1 MDAKP
6 IIVLLIEDNADDA
19 LLLRKSLAGA
29 MKVPYA
35 LKHADGLS
43 RGMECLA
50 GGEIDVVLLDL
61 GLPDGRGISTFSL
74 LHKHSPDVPVI
85 VLTGHD
91 DEELAIEA
99 VQKGAQDYLVKGKV
113 DGGLLRR
120 SIRYAI
126 ERQKLSTQL
135 KQSMKEINTLRGF
148 LPICANCKKIRD
160 DRGYWTRIET
170 YISMHSEA
178 EFSHGLCPECMVKL
192 YGDEIGKKG

>member
-1 MDAKP
+1 MDDKP
-6 IIVLLIEDNADDA
+6 IIVLLIEDNDDDA
-19 LLLRKSLAGA
+19 LLIRKSLAGA
-29 MKVPYA
+29 MRVPYE
-35 LKHADGLS
+35 LKQVDGLG

-50 GGEIDVVLLDL
+50 GGNVDVVLLDL
-61 GLPDGRGISTFSL
+61 GLPDGRGISTFSV

-160 DRGYWTRIET
+160 DHGYWTQIET
-170 YISMHSEA
+170 YISKHSEA
-178 EFSHGLCPECMVKL
+178 EFSHGLCPDCVIKL
-192 YGDEIGKKG
+192 YGNIGRKE